1 MHPRILSHPALDED
15 DAARFARYREALAF
29 YDGDQWSGRP
39 ARAEHRLTINYARA
53 LVRKVASYLFP
64 APVTFA
70 VPPRT
75 DASPTARAAADAD
88 AHRAELLLADLAA
101 RLGLGQLDLDLA
113 VESAVLGDAVM
124 KVTWDAAAD
133 AGAGAP
139 VVAAVD
145 PAVIR
150 AAWAPDDPRRLVRV
164 EHTYGMNGAVIAEVF
179 GLSAEDAAPPPGPPG
194 DAANPPRPSVVRDV
208 TAARGPEIGLDP
220 AQTYQVTEAWTATR
234 WEVTVAG
241 QPVRDGTNPYGWIP
255 YVLVANDPRP
265 HQSWGTSDLVDLYGV
280 CREINQRMSTL
291 GRILDLSGAPIT
303 VLENVDGSENV
314 NVGPGAKW
322 ELPEGARAYL
332 LNLLDGGGLG
342 LHIQYIDLLY
352 RSLHDLSET
361 PRTAFGDAGRDLSG
375 VALEVEIQPLVQRVN
390 RKRRAWETAFQAR
403 NARLLDLCERFG
415 GAAIGGHRRTETIW
429 PDLMPR
435 DTAAAVQDQVR
446 LVAAGVRSRRTAI
459 GDLGSTDP
467 DGELDR
473 IAGELQRFG
482 GLSAGFVDRLP

>member
-1 MHPRILSHPALDED
+1 MHPRILNHPAIDED
-15 DAARFARYREALAF
+15 DASRFARYREALAF
-29 YDGDQWSGRP
+29 YDGDQWTSRP
-39 ARAEHRLTINYARA
+39 GRAEHRLTINYART

-75 DASPTARAAADAD
+75 DGDDGARATAEAD
-88 AHRAELLLADLAA
+88 AHRAELLLADLSA

-113 VESAVLGDAVM
+113 VEAAVLGDAVM
-124 KVTWDAAAD
+124 KVTWDGTAEG
-133 AGAGAP
+133 GAGAP

-145 PAVIR
+145 PAAVR
-150 AAWAPDDPRRLVRV
+150 AAWAPDDPRRLVRI

-179 GLSAEDAAPPPGPPG
+179 GVPVDGADTGPPG
-194 DAANPPRPSVVRDV
+194 TRPGAAAEGLRPMPD
-208 TAARGPEIGLDP
+208 GPGVALGLDP
-220 AQTYQVTEAWTATR
+220 AQTYGVTETWTPGR
-234 WEVTVAG
+234 WTVHVAG
-241 QPVRDGTNPYGWIP
+241 QPIRDGTNPYGWIP
-255 YVLVANDPRP
+255 YVIVANDPRP

-342 LHIQYIDLLY
+342 LHIQYLDLLY

-403 NARLLDLCERFG
+403 NARLLELCERFG
-415 GAAIGGHRRTETIW
+415 GAEVGGHRRTETIW
-429 PDLMPR
+429 PDLMPS
-435 DTAAAVQDQVR
+435 DTAAAVRDQVR
-446 LVAAGVRSRRTAI
+446 LVSAGVRSRRTAI
-459 GDLGSTDP
+459 GELGSTDP

-473 IAGELQRFG
+473 IAGERERFG
-482 GLSAGFVDRLP
+482 GLSAGFVERLP